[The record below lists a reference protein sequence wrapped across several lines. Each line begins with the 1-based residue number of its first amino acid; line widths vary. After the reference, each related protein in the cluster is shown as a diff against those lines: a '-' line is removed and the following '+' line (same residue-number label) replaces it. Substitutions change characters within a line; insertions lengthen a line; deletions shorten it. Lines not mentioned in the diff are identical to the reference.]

1 MNDRSGPLG
10 QMQPTPDRQRGP
22 SDFSDFA
29 DTRACVTWIGQSRD
43 TARSPDRQLP
53 GGMNWPVPDSAK
65 PWPGYGARSA
75 SPPTVRSTEPAVDD
89 ADGVAPLFFWD
100 DLMDSVRARLA
111 SMAAAHS
118 ALAARSNEQARIG
131 DLRAGMMACV
141 SLLDQMNA
149 TYSVEVERRRA
160 LEIDASNARA
170 TVALLRAQQL
180 GGRVTE
186 AHLQGAT
193 GSDAPTGL
201 PDRASFIEQ
210 CRRVLHR
217 HAERAPALSLLVVVL
232 DGYRVVQQVHGH
244 DTADA
249 LLRIV
254 AARLV
259 RSVRAG
265 DRVSSLG
272 GDEFACLLAD
282 MPSREQLS
290 QLACK
295 LSDSIAAPIC
305 IGTLQLAVHPSIGIA
320 SGPGDAGNALEL
332 LDCAELAR
340 HRAKREGCRFA
351 HYDRAMATTSPATTP
366 AG

>member
-1 MNDRSGPLG
+1 VV
-10 QMQPTPDRQRGP
+10 
-22 SDFSDFA
+22 A
-29 DTRACVTWIGQSRD
+29 
-43 TARSPDRQLP
+43 
-53 GGMNWPVPDSAK
+53 WPVPDSQAR
-65 PWPGYGARSA
+65 WPGYAGKTA
-75 SPPTVRSTEPAVDD
+75 SPHGSRKADRAVDEG
-89 ADGVAPLFFWD
+89 AGIAQQYFWD
-100 DLMDSVRARLA
+100 DLMDSVKARLA
-111 SMAAAHS
+111 SMAASHS

-131 DLRAGMMACV
+131 DLRAGMIACV

-149 TYSVEVERRRA
+149 TYAVEVERRRA
-160 LEIDASNARA
+160 LEIDASNARS

-186 AHLQGAT
+186 AHLQAPF

-201 PDRASFIEQ
+201 PDRASFLEQ

-217 HAERAPALSLLVVVL
+217 QADRAPALSLLVVQL
-232 DGYRVVQQVHGH
+232 DGFEAVRQVHGD

-272 GDEFACLLAD
+272 GAEFACLLAD
-282 MPSREQLS
+282 VPNREQLS

-295 LSDSIAAPIC
+295 LADSVAAPIC
-305 IGTLQLAVHPSIGIA
+305 IGTLQLAVRPSIGIA
-320 SGPGDAGNALEL
+320 TGPGDAGNALEL

-351 HYDRAMATTSPATTP
+351 HYDRAMSMSSIAASTAASTAASA